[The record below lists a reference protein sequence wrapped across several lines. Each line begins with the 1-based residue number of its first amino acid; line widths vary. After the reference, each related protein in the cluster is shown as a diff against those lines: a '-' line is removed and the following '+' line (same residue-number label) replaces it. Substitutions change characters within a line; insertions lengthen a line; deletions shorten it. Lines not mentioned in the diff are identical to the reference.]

1 MRALPDILYN
11 FHWIREGEAA
21 RSSQAH
27 FGGLMGLMRRHG
39 LKAIV
44 NLRGE
49 SSDLSWWQY
58 EKRVCGKLG
67 AGHFDTMLD
76 SRKLPL
82 RPMLVRLVEVFDEAP
97 RPFLLK
103 CSGGQDRTG
112 LAAALY
118 LIHRDGWGAE
128 RAAEEQFAAFPY
140 LHFPK
145 KHQRWLK
152 PFVAFAREEAHGR
165 AVADWIRNEYDPVRL
180 ADWLTQHGLGDGFKC
195 IFDKPVRSRWQL

>member
-1 MRALPDILYN
+1 MRPVLDILYN

-27 FGGLMGLMRRHG
+27 LGGLEGLMRHHG
-39 LKAIV
+39 LKAIL

-49 SSDLSWWQY
+49 NSDLSWWRY
-58 EKRVCGKLG
+58 ERNVCERL
-67 AGHFDTMLD
+67 AAPHFDTMLD
-76 SRKLPL
+76 SRKLPT
-82 RPMLVRLVEVFDEAP
+82 RPMMLRLTEAFGEAP

-118 LIHRDGWGAE
+118 LIHRDGWGA
-128 RAAEEQFAAFPY
+128 RAAAERHFAAFPY

-145 KHQRWLK
+145 KHQRWLRLF
-152 PFVAFAREEAHGR
+152 PAYAEEDAAGR
-165 AVADWIRNEYDPVRL
+165 PLIAWIRDGYSPEDF
-180 ADWLTQHGLGDGFKC
+180 ATWLQARGLGDTYER
-195 IFDKPVRSRWQL
+195 IFTAPTRSPWQW